1 MYAGFNIDFENPVKL
16 VNSSFSGVPKCCG
29 VNFSADPKL
38 GFVLNVE
45 EVIFEFLRKP
55 LVSGMILTFA
65 APIVRPMPL
74 VAIYYPP
81 DSYLVQ
87 LFDSATCC

>member
-45 EVIFEFLRKP
+45 EVIFEFLRKA
-55 LVSGMILTFA
+55 LGVGHDFNVCSANCSAHALGGHILS
-65 APIVRPMPL
+65 PR
-74 VAIYYPP
+74 
-81 DSYLVQ
+81 
-87 LFDSATCC
+87 